1 MSDDIRSDEGLGGLD
16 DQLKRRQRPQQDVAR
31 PLTDREVP
39 LGHKEQVG
47 RVLAPAVHAWLDG
60 ELPEATLRKGTMT
73 RDVDFWRQ
81 INTEAESRRHMRPP
95 TYLPAQIM
103 EALPQTAPAI
113 ITPWWRREF
122 VVTPYLALAIA
133 AGLVLAT
140 AALTAVLVR

>member
-16 DQLKRRQRPQQDVAR
+16 DQPKRRQRPQQDVAR

-39 LGHKEQVG
+39 LGQKEQVG

-60 ELPEATLRKGTMT
+60 DLPEATVRKGTMT
-73 RDVDFWRQ
+73 RDVDFWQQ
-81 INTEAESRRHMRPP
+81 INTEAERRRHLRTP

-103 EALPQTAPAI
+103 DALPQTAPAI

-133 AGLVLAT
+133 VGLVLAS
-140 AALTAVLVR
+140 AAVTMVVVR